1 MVAREIAAEDMRLAG
16 WPASG
21 YRLPDNLASMTSSAL
36 STSALATFLPFLI
49 PTPITLA
56 RIGFYLVTAQAGAEC
71 RLGLYADS
79 DGTPGA
85 LILDAGTLDLSSGG
99 GALKEITISQELSPG
114 LIWTCCQ
121 MKNVATQVTA
131 IRVGGAFGPLVQVL
145 SSQLSSAAMP
155 RYYSQSITYGS
166 ALPASAGAVTSTGG
180 SDAPVVVLRS
190 A

>member
-1 MVAREIAAEDMRLAG
+1 MAAREIAPGDMRLAG
-16 WPASG
+16 WPAAG

-71 RLGLYADS
+71 RLGLYSDS
-79 DGTPGA
+79 NGAPGA

-99 GALKEITISQELSPG
+99 GAVKEVTIAQELPPG

-131 IRVGGAFGPLVQVL
+131 IRVGGAFGPLVPVVAA
-145 SSQLSSAAMP
+145 QLSSVAMP
-155 RYYSQSITYGS
+155 RYYSQAITYGP
-166 ALPASAGAVTSTGG
+166 ALPADAGAVTTSGG
-180 SDAPVVVLRS
+180 ADAPVVVLRS